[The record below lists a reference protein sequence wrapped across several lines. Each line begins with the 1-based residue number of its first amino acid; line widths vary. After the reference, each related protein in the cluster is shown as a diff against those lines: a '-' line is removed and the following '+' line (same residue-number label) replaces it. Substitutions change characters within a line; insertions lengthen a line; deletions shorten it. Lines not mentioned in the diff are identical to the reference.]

1 MEVVDKLNLLR
12 SKGKNLNHDY
22 GYKSSNLIDDNSEN
36 HVDEDKLNRG
46 ISFFQENFFTMFV
59 SMLTGLFTLMYVDTI
74 AAVLY
79 TTNKSNS
86 PSLSFSRYL
95 STLNHTVEW
104 YQSIP
109 KLLQSTSKV
118 RQLHKKASKLK
129 NFSQYEMVITQWAFV
144 GPVLLWPE
152 QFGVAEKSRQKLD
165 GLLYIIYHVGKELG
179 ICEEFN
185 LCSGTREEIEDY
197 CRLILREEIQPKFL
211 SPESSTIC
219 RNLADNLLSGVHLL
233 NPFIN
238 PNGFRAWT
246 EKTVHVKEE
255 VDTSDL
261 EQFSMAMYK
270 LQLKVFQLFH
280 FPLIGTV
287 LRSLANN
294 LMKLNIFLAT
304 EFQHKIVEDQLKP
317 KVEMNK
323 YLSVIY
329 SMFVISILVS
339 VSFLKAVQNIFA
351 NIRSELIVF
360 IALSILSVIIF
371 SMS

>member
-1 MEVVDKLNLLR
+1 MVSGIGHWQIEKFKSDK
-12 SKGKNLNHDY
+12 KW
-22 GYKSSNLIDDNSEN
+22 I
-36 HVDEDKLNRG
+36 
-46 ISFFQENFFTMFV
+46 F
-59 SMLTGLFTLMYVDTI
+59 
-74 AAVLY
+74 
-79 TTNKSNS
+79 
-86 PSLSFSRYL
+86 
-95 STLNHTVEW
+95 
-104 YQSIP
+104 
-109 KLLQSTSKV
+109 
-118 RQLHKKASKLK
+118 
-129 NFSQYEMVITQWAFV
+129 
-144 GPVLLWPE
+144 
-152 QFGVAEKSRQKLD
+152 
-165 GLLYIIYHVGKELG
+165 
-179 ICEEFN
+179 C
-185 LCSGTREEIEDY
+185 
-197 CRLILREEIQPKFL
+197 
-211 SPESSTIC
+211 
-219 RNLADNLLSGVHLL
+219 
-233 NPFIN
+233 
-238 PNGFRAWT
+238 RAWT

-287 LRSLANN
+287 LRSLANS